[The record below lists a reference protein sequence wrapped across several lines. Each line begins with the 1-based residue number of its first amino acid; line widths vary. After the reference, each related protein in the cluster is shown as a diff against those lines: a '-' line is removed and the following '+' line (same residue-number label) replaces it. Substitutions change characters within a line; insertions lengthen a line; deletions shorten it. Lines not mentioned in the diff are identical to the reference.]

1 MILPARIVILP
12 RETADRIAAGEV
24 VERPSSIV
32 KELLENALDAGA
44 SEILI
49 ELEKGGIRSIRI
61 VDNGEGMDREDAA
74 LAFERHAT
82 SKISVF
88 EDLYEITSFGF
99 RGEALPSIAS
109 VSKMEMITRK
119 RGALSGCRIRVE
131 SGKVVENMETG
142 CPEGTAVSV
151 TDIFAAIPVRRK
163 FLKKEATEQS
173 YCLEVIT
180 RTLLPRSGVR
190 FRVVADG
197 KPLLHIPATADI
209 AERVALV
216 LGINVKDQLLP
227 VERMKGVVKVKGFTS
242 RPDFTRSTSRGIFCY
257 VNGRHVKDPLISH
270 AVMTAYRR
278 LIEARRYPQAVLFID
293 VPPGDVDVNVHPAKL
308 EVRFRNPREV
318 YEAVLFALAGV
329 LATIASRVE
338 KRPPEEP
345 AAYADAIFPEFR
357 GRVEEAL
364 RRYAAQGGGTAAGAV
379 KARPVWDIPDEMKY
393 LPGRETGAGQSGFF
407 SSLEYLGQIENTYL
421 VFSGSRGMIVM
432 DQHAAHERILFEKL
446 RADSEDGNL
455 SSQRRLLPEIVDLP
469 PELTSLVGDSRSLL
483 NEMGMDIEPFGGNS
497 VRIHSFPALLSHL
510 EPTSVILDVLGE
522 IGEREKSPD
531 LRELREKLLT
541 MMSCKGAVKARERLT
556 RSEAEQLCRDLD
568 AIPFSS
574 NCPHGRPLFIQFEI
588 KDLEKLF
595 KRS

>member
-1 MILPARIVILP
+1 LTARIVILP

-49 ELEKGGIRSIRI
+49 ELEKGGTRSIRV

-88 EDLYEITSFGF
+88 EDLYEITTLGF

-109 VSKMEMITRK
+109 VAKIEMITRK
-119 RGALSGCRIRVE
+119 KGALSGCRIRVE

-151 TDIFAAIPVRRK
+151 TDIFGTIPVRRK

-180 RTLLPRSGVR
+180 RTLLPRPGVR
-190 FRVVADG
+190 FRVAADG

-216 LGINVKDQLLP
+216 LGISVKDQLLP
-227 VERMKGVVKVKGFTS
+227 VERKRGVVRVKGFMS
-242 RPDFTRSTSRGIFCY
+242 RPDFTRSTSRGILCY
-257 VNGRHVKDPLISH
+257 VNGRHVKDPLINH

-278 LIEARRYPQAVLFID
+278 LIEARRYPQAVLFIEL
-293 VPPGDVDVNVHPAKL
+293 PPGDVDVNVHPAKL

-329 LATIASRVE
+329 LASITDRVE
-338 KRPPEEP
+338 KRSPEEP
-345 AAYADAIFPEFR
+345 AEYADAVFPEFR

-364 RRYAAQGGGTAAGAV
+364 KRYTAHGGGAEAGA
-379 KARPVWDIPDEMKY
+379 ATSRPVWDIPEK
-393 LPGRETGAGQSGFF
+393 ETEVGQSGFF

-421 VFSGSRGMIVM
+421 IFSGSRGMIVI

-446 RADSEDGNL
+446 RAESEDGNL

-469 PELTSLVGDSRSLL
+469 PGLSSLVEDSRSLL
-483 NEMGMDIEPFGGNS
+483 NEMGMDTEPFGGS
-497 VRIHSFPALLSHL
+497 SIRIHSFPALLSHL
-510 EPTSVILDVLGE
+510 DPKSVILDVLEE
-522 IGEREKSPD
+522 IGERGKSPD

-541 MMSCKGAVKARERLT
+541 MMACKGAVKARERLT
-556 RSEAEQLCRDLD
+556 RNEAEHLCRDLD
-568 AIPFSS
+568 GIPFSS
-574 NCPHGRPLFIQFEI
+574 SCPHGRPLFIRFDLN
-588 KDLEKLF
+588 DLEKRF

>member
-1 MILPARIVILP
+1 LPARIVILP
-12 RETADRIAAGEV
+12 RETAERIAAGEV

-44 SEILI
+44 SEIVI
-49 ELEKGGIRSIRI
+49 ELEKGGTRSVRV

-88 EDLYEITSFGF
+88 EDLYEVTSFGF

-109 VSKMEMITRK
+109 VSKTEMITRK
-119 RGALSGCRIRVE
+119 KGALSGCRIRVE
-131 SGKVVENMETG
+131 SGKVVENTEAG

-151 TDIFAAIPVRRK
+151 TDIFGTVPVRRK
-163 FLKKEATEQS
+163 FLKKESTEQS

-180 RTLLPRSGVR
+180 RTLLPRSRVR

-227 VERMKGVVKVKGFTS
+227 VERMRGVVRVKGFTS
-242 RPDFTRSTSRGIFCY
+242 RPDFTRSTSRGILCY
-257 VNGRHVKDPLISH
+257 VNGRHVKDPLIRH

-278 LIEARRYPQAVLFID
+278 LMEARRYPQAVLFID
-293 VPPGDVDVNVHPAKL
+293 LPPGDVDVNVHPAKL
-308 EVRFRNPREV
+308 EVRFRNPKEV

-338 KRPPEEP
+338 KHSTEEP

-364 RRYAAQGGGTAAGAV
+364 KRYNAYGGGTAASIAETH
-379 KARPVWDIPDEMKY
+379 PVWDIS
-393 LPGRETGAGQSGFF
+393 GETRDIPFF
-407 SSLEYLGQIENTYL
+407 SSLEYMGQIENTYL
-421 VFSGSRGMIVM
+421 IFSGSRGMVLI

-446 RADSEDGNL
+446 RAESEDGSL
-455 SSQRRLLPEIVDLP
+455 SSQRRLLPEIVDIP
-469 PELTSLVGDSRSLL
+469 PGLASLAGDSRSLL
-483 NEMGMDIEPFGGNS
+483 NEMGMDIEPFGGS
-497 VRIHSFPALLSHL
+497 SIRIHSFPTLLSHL
-510 EPTSVILDVLGE
+510 EPTSVIFDVLEE
-522 IGEREKSPD
+522 IGERGKSPD

-541 MMSCKGAVKARERLT
+541 MMACKGAVKARERLT

-574 NCPHGRPLFIQFEI
+574 NCPHGRPLFIRFEL